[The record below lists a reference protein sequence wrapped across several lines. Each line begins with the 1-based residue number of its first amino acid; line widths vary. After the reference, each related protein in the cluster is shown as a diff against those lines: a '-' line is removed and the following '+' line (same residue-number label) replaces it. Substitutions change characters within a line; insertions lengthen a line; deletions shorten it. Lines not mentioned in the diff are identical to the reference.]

1 MWPSS
6 LNIQFLLPMMKLLKF
21 IEKVDVLIT
30 NNTFQKINSKI
41 KPAKDKIVDCD
52 GLLLIPGLINS
63 HTHIG
68 DSIAKDIALDKD
80 PDSKINPIL
89 GIKQKILR
97 ETEPKKLIYFMRNT
111 VKSMLK
117 KGTTTF
123 VDFREGGLDG
133 VLLMQKVLSNT
144 PIRSIILGRIE
155 YYQSKD
161 QIRRNVPIPQSYQN
175 QIDQLLKNCD
185 GIGIS
190 GSNENSDSS
199 LKQFSK
205 IKKIRAIHCAE
216 TKQSYLKSKQITRK
230 TEPKRSMLLKPDF
243 LVHMTYA
250 SKSDLS
256 IASKKTRGIVVC
268 PRANASLAEGI
279 PNVVQMMEMNCNIT
293 IGTDNVMINS
303 PDLFREMDFLWKTTM
318 GIHQKRIEPKNILK
332 MTTINAGKLLGKK
345 IGCIKEGYL
354 ADAVFIKK
362 NDLDLDPLRNPH
374 ASIVHRANENSIQAV
389 MIGGNIVHGKL

>member
-1 MWPSS
+1 MI
-6 LNIQFLLPMMKLLKF
+6 LKNISILYGNNLKF
-21 IEKVDVLIT
+21 IEKTNVLIT

-41 KPAKDKIVDCD
+41 KPAKDKIVNCD

-80 PDSKINPIL
+80 PDSKINPIF
-89 GIKQKILR
+89 GIKQKILK
-97 ETEPKKLIYFMRNT
+97 ETEPRKLIYYMRKT

-161 QIRRNVPIPQSYQN
+161 QIKRNTPIPQSYQN
-175 QIDQLLKNCD
+175 QIDTLLKNCD

-190 GSNENSDSS
+190 GSNENSDSA

-205 IKKIRAIHCAE
+205 TKKIRAIHCAE
-216 TKQSYLKSKQITRK
+216 TKQSYLKSKQITKK
-230 TEPKRSMLLKPDF
+230 TEPQRCMLLKPNF

-250 SKSDLS
+250 SKNDLRLV
-256 IASKKTRGIVVC
+256 SKKVRGIVVC

-279 PNVVQMMEMNCNIT
+279 PNVIQMMQTNCNVA

-303 PDLFREMDFLWKTTM
+303 PDLFREMDFLWKITM

-332 MTTINAGKLLGKK
+332 MATVNAGIILDKK

-362 NDLDLDPLRNPH
+362 NDLDLDPLQNPY
-374 ASIVHRANENSIQAV
+374 ASIVHRASENSIQAV
-389 MIGGNIVHGKL
+389 MIGGKIVHGKL

>member
-1 MWPSS
+1 MI
-6 LNIQFLLPMMKLLKF
+6 LKNISILYGNNLKF
-21 IEKVDVLIT
+21 IEKTNVLIT
-30 NNTFQKINSKI
+30 NNTFKKINPKI
-41 KPAKDKIVDCD
+41 KSTKNKVVNCD

-80 PDSKINPIL
+80 PDFKIKPIF

-97 ETEPKKLIYFMRNT
+97 ETEPKKLIHFMRKN

-133 VLLMQKVLSNT
+133 VLLIQNVLSNT

-161 QIRRNVPIPQSYQN
+161 QIKRNIPIPQSYQN

-216 TKQSYLKSKQITRK
+216 TRQSYLKSKQITRK

-332 MTTINAGKLLGKK
+332 MATINAGKLLDKK

-354 ADAVFIKK
+354 ADAIFIKK

>member
-1 MWPSS
+1 MI
-6 LNIQFLLPMMKLLKF
+6 LKNISVLYGNNLKF
-21 IEKVDVLIT
+21 IEKTNVLIT

-41 KPAKDKIVDCD
+41 KSTKNKVVNCD

-68 DSIAKDIALDKD
+68 DSIAKDIALDRD
-80 PDSKINPIL
+80 PDSKINPIF

-97 ETEPKKLIYFMRNT
+97 ETEPKKLIHFMRKT

-161 QIRRNVPIPQSYQN
+161 QIKRNTPIPQSYQN

-190 GSNENSDSS
+190 GSNENSDSA
-199 LKQFSK
+199 LKQLSK
-205 IKKIRAIHCAE
+205 TKKIRAIHCAE
-216 TKQSYLKSKQITRK
+216 TKQSYLKSKQTTRK
-230 TEPKRSMLLKPDF
+230 TEPQRCLLLKPNF

-250 SKSDLS
+250 SKSDLRLV
-256 IASKKTRGIVVC
+256 SKKISGIVVC

-279 PNVVQMMEMNCNIT
+279 PDIEQMMKMNCNVA
-293 IGTDNVMINS
+293 IGTDNLMINS
-303 PDLFREMDFLWKTTM
+303 PDLFREMDFLWKVTM
-318 GIHQKRIEPKNILK
+318 GIHKKRVDPKKILK
-332 MTTINAGKLLGKK
+332 MVTVNAGKLLDKK

-362 NDLDLDPLRNPH
+362 NSLDLDPLQNPH
-374 ASIVHRANENSIQAV
+374 ASIVHRANENSIKAV
-389 MIGGNIVHGKL
+389 MIGGKIVHGKL

>member
-1 MWPSS
+1 MI
-6 LNIQFLLPMMKLLKF
+6 LKNISTLYGNNLKF
-21 IEKVDVLIT
+21 IEKTDVLIT

-80 PDSKINPIL
+80 PDSKINPIF
-89 GIKQKILR
+89 GIKQKILK
-97 ETEPKKLIYFMRNT
+97 ETEPRKLIYYMRKT
-111 VKSMLK
+111 MKSMLK

-133 VLLMQKVLSNT
+133 VLLMQKALSNT

-155 YYQSKD
+155 YYQSKE
-161 QIRRNVPIPQSYQN
+161 QIKRNIPIPQSYQN
-175 QIDQLLKNCD
+175 QIDTLLKNCD

-216 TKQSYLKSKQITRK
+216 TKQSYLKSKQTTRR

-250 SKSDLS
+250 SKSDLKFV
-256 IASKKTRGIVVC
+256 SKKIKGIVVC

-279 PNVVQMMEMNCNIT
+279 PNIVQMMEMDCNVA

-303 PDLFREMDFLWKTTM
+303 PDMFREMDFLWKTTM
-318 GIHQKRIEPKNILK
+318 GIHQKRIEPKTILK
-332 MTTINAGKLLGKK
+332 MATVNAGKLLNKK

-354 ADAVFIKK
+354 ADAIFIKK
-362 NDLDLDPLRNPH
+362 NDANLDPLQNPH
-374 ASIVHRANENSIQAV
+374 ASIVHRANENSIHAV
-389 MIGGNIVHGKL
+389 MIGGKIVHGKL

>member
-1 MWPSS
+1 MI
-6 LNIQFLLPMMKLLKF
+6 LKNISMLYGNNLKF
-21 IEKVDVLIT
+21 IEKTNMLIT

-41 KPAKDKIVDCD
+41 KSTKNKVVNCD

-68 DSIAKDIALDKD
+68 DSIAKDIALNKD
-80 PDSKINPIL
+80 PDSKINPIF
-89 GIKQKILR
+89 GIKQKILK
-97 ETEPKKLIYFMRNT
+97 ETEPKKLIHFMRNT

-133 VLLMQKVLSNT
+133 VLLMQKALSNV
-144 PIRSIILGRIE
+144 PIRSIVLGRIE
-155 YYQSKD
+155 YYQSKE
-161 QIRRNVPIPQSYQN
+161 QIKKNTPIPQSYQN
-175 QIDQLLKNCD
+175 QIDILLKNCD

-205 IKKIRAIHCAE
+205 TKKIRAIHCAE
-216 TKQSYLKSKQITRK
+216 TKQSYLKSKQTTRK
-230 TEPKRSMLLKPDF
+230 TEPMRSILLKPDF

-250 SKSDLS
+250 TKSDLKFV
-256 IASKKTRGIVVC
+256 SKKIKGIVVC

-279 PNVVQMMEMNCNIT
+279 PNVVQMLESKCNVT

-303 PDLFREMDFLWKTTM
+303 PDMFREMDFLWKVTM
-318 GIHQKRIEPKNILK
+318 GIQKKRIDPKKILK
-332 MTTINAGKLLGKK
+332 MATVNAGKLLDKK

-354 ADAVFIKK
+354 ADGVFIKK
-362 NDLDLDPLRNPH
+362 DNLDLDPLQNPH
-374 ASIVHRANENSIQAV
+374 ASIVHRANENSIKAV
-389 MIGGNIVHGKL
+389 MIEGEIIHGKL

>member
-1 MWPSS
+1 MI
-6 LNIQFLLPMMKLLKF
+6 LKNISTLYGNNLKF
-21 IEKVDVLIT
+21 IEKTNVLIT

-41 KPAKDKIVDCD
+41 KSIKGKVVNCD

-80 PDSKINPIL
+80 PDSKINPIF

-97 ETEPKKLIYFMRNT
+97 ETEPKKLAYFMRKA
-111 VKSMLK
+111 VKSMLQ

-133 VLLMQKVLSNT
+133 VLLMQKALSNT

-155 YYQSKD
+155 YYQSKE
-161 QIRRNVPIPQSYQN
+161 QIKRNTPIPRSYQN
-175 QIDQLLKNCD
+175 QIDVLLKNCD

-190 GSNENSDSS
+190 GSNENSDSC
-199 LKQFSK
+199 LKQCYK
-205 IKKIRAIHCAE
+205 IKKIRAIHWAE
-216 TKQSYLKSKQITRK
+216 TKQSYLKSKQTTRR
-230 TEPKRSMLLKPDF
+230 TEPKRYMLLKPDF

-250 SKSDLS
+250 SKSELKFV
-256 IASKKTRGIVVC
+256 SKKIKGIVVC

-279 PNVVQMMEMNCNIT
+279 PNVVQMMEMDCNVA

-303 PDLFREMDFLWKTTM
+303 PDMFREMDFLWKVTM
-318 GIHQKRIEPKNILK
+318 GIHQKRIQPKTILK
-332 MTTINAGKLLGKK
+332 MATVNAGKLLNKK

-354 ADAVFIKK
+354 ADAIFIKK
-362 NDLDLDPLRNPH
+362 NDLDLDPLQNPH

-389 MIGGNIVHGKL
+389 MIGGKIVHGKL

>member
-1 MWPSS
+1 MI
-6 LNIQFLLPMMKLLKF
+6 LKNISVLYGNNLKF
-21 IEKVDVLIT
+21 IEQTNVLIT

-41 KPAKDKIVDCD
+41 KSAKNKVVNCD

-68 DSIAKDIALDKD
+68 DSIAKDIALNKD
-80 PDSKINPIL
+80 PDSKINPIF
-89 GIKQKILR
+89 GIKQKILK
-97 ETEPKKLIYFMRNT
+97 ETEPKKLIHFMRNT

-133 VLLMQKVLSNT
+133 VLLMQSVLSNT

-155 YYQSKD
+155 FYQSKD
-161 QIRRNVPIPQSYQN
+161 QIKKNTSIPQSYQN
-175 QIDQLLKNCD
+175 QIELLLKNCD

-190 GSNENSDSS
+190 GPNENSDSS
-199 LKQFSK
+199 LKLFSK

-216 TKQSYLKSKQITRK
+216 TKQSYLKSKQTTRK
-230 TEPKRSMLLKPDF
+230 TEIWRSMLLKPDF

-250 SKSDLS
+250 SKSDLKFV
-256 IASKKTRGIVVC
+256 SKKIKGIVVC

-279 PNVVQMMEMNCNIT
+279 PNIIQMMKMNCNIA

-303 PDLFREMDFLWKTTM
+303 PDLFREMDFLWKATM

-332 MTTINAGKLLGKK
+332 MITVNAGKLLDKK

-374 ASIVHRANENSIQAV
+374 ASIVHRTNENSIQAV
-389 MIGGNIVHGKL
+389 MIGGKIVYGKL

>member
-1 MWPSS
+1 MI
-6 LNIQFLLPMMKLLKF
+6 LKNISVLYGNNLKF
-21 IEKVDVLIT
+21 IEKTNVLIT
-30 NNTFQKINSKI
+30 NNIFKKINPKI
-41 KPAKDKIVDCD
+41 KSTKNKVVNCED
-52 GLLLIPGLINS
+52 LLLIPGLINS

-68 DSIAKDIALDKD
+68 DSIAKDIALDRD
-80 PDSKINPIL
+80 PDSKFNPIF

-97 ETEPKKLIYFMRNT
+97 ETEPKKLIHFMRKT

-161 QIRRNVPIPQSYQN
+161 QIKRNIPIPQSYQN

-199 LKQFSK
+199 LKQFSI
-205 IKKIRAIHCAE
+205 IKKFRAIHCAE
-216 TKQSYLKSKQITRK
+216 TKQSYLKSKQTTRK
-230 TEPKRSMLLKPDF
+230 TEPMRSMLLKPDF

-279 PNVVQMMEMNCNIT
+279 PNVVQMMEMNCNVT

-332 MTTINAGKLLGKK
+332 MVTINAGKLLGKK

-362 NDLDLDPLRNPH
+362 NDLDLDTLRNPH
-374 ASIVHRANENSIQAV
+374 ASIEHRANENSIQAV

>member
-1 MWPSS
+1 MI
-6 LNIQFLLPMMKLLKF
+6 LKNISILYGNNLKF
-21 IEKVDVLIT
+21 IEKTNVLIT
-30 NNTFQKINSKI
+30 NNTFKKINSKI
-41 KPAKDKIVDCD
+41 KSAKDKIVDCD

-80 PDSKINPIL
+80 PDSKINPIF
-89 GIKQKILR
+89 GIKQKILK
-97 ETEPKKLIYFMRNT
+97 ETEPRKLIYYMRKT

-133 VLLMQKVLSNT
+133 VLLMQKALSNT

-155 YYQSKD
+155 YYQSKE
-161 QIRRNVPIPQSYQN
+161 QIKKNIPIPQSYQN
-175 QIDQLLKNCD
+175 QIDVLLKNCD

-190 GSNENSDSS
+190 GSNENSDPS
-199 LKQFSK
+199 LKQLSK
-205 IKKIRAIHCAE
+205 IKKIRAIHSAE
-216 TKQSYLKSKQITRK
+216 TKQSYLKSKQTTGK

-250 SKSDLS
+250 SKSDLNM
-256 IASKKTRGIVVC
+256 ASKKTKGIVVC

-279 PNVVQMMEMNCNIT
+279 PNVVAMMEMNCNVA

-303 PDLFREMDFLWKTTM
+303 PDLFREMDFLWKITM
-318 GIHQKRIEPKNILK
+318 GIHRQRIDPKNILK
-332 MTTINAGKLLGKK
+332 MTTVNAGKILDKK

-362 NDLDLDPLRNPH
+362 NALDLDPLRNVH

-389 MIGGNIVHGKL
+389 MIGGDIVHGNI

>member
-1 MWPSS
+1 
-6 LNIQFLLPMMKLLKF
+6 
-21 IEKVDVLIT
+21 
-30 NNTFQKINSKI
+30 
-41 KPAKDKIVDCD
+41 
-52 GLLLIPGLINS
+52 
-63 HTHIG
+63 
-68 DSIAKDIALDKD
+68 
-80 PDSKINPIL
+80 
-89 GIKQKILR
+89 
-97 ETEPKKLIYFMRNT
+97 
-111 VKSMLK
+111 MLK

-133 VLLMQKVLSNT
+133 VLLIQKVLSNI
-144 PIRSIILGRIE
+144 PIRAIILGRLE
-155 YYQSKD
+155 FYQSK
-161 QIRRNVPIPQSYQN
+161 N
-175 QIDQLLKNCD
+175 QIKKNSSIPKSYLNQLEPLLTNCD

-190 GSNENSDSS
+190 GSNENSDSA
-199 LKQFSK
+199 LKQLSK
-205 IKKIRAIHCAE
+205 TKKIRAIHCAE
-216 TKQSYLKSKQITRK
+216 TKQSYLKSKQITKK

-250 SKSDLS
+250 SKSDLN
-256 IASKKTRGIVVC
+256 IASKKTKGIVVC

-279 PNVVQMMEMNCNIT
+279 PNIVQMIEMNCNVA

-318 GIHQKRIEPKNILK
+318 GIQQKRIEPKNILK

-389 MIGGNIVHGKL
+389 MIGGRIVHGKI

>member
-1 MWPSS
+1 MI
-6 LNIQFLLPMMKLLKF
+6 LKNISILYGNNLKF
-21 IEKVDVLIT
+21 IEKTNVLIT

-80 PDSKINPIL
+80 PDSKINPIF

-97 ETEPKKLIYFMRNT
+97 ETEPKKLVLIMRNT
-111 VKSMLK
+111 AKSMIK
-117 KGTTTF
+117 KGITTF
-123 VDFREGGLDG
+123 VDFRESGLDG
-133 VLLMQKVLSNT
+133 VLLIQKALSGI
-144 PIRSIILGRIE
+144 PIRAVILGRIE
-155 YYQSKD
+155 FYQPKND
-161 QIRRNVPIPQSYQN
+161 IKKNTPIPQSYIHQLKL
-175 QIDQLLKNCD
+175 LLKNCD
-185 GIGIS
+185 GLGIS

-230 TEPKRSMLLKPDF
+230 TESKRSMLLKPDF

-318 GIHQKRIEPKNILK
+318 GVHQKRIEPKNILK
-332 MTTINAGKLLGKK
+332 MVTINAGKLLGKK

-362 NDLDLDPLRNPH
+362 NDLDLDPLRNPY

-389 MIGGNIVHGKL
+389 MIGGEIVHGKL

>member
-1 MWPSS
+1 MI
-6 LNIQFLLPMMKLLKF
+6 LKNISVLYGNNLKF
-21 IEKVDVLIT
+21 IEKTNVLIT

-41 KPAKDKIVDCD
+41 KSTKNKVVNCD

-68 DSIAKDIALDKD
+68 DSIAKDIALDRD
-80 PDSKINPIL
+80 PDSKITPIF

-97 ETEPKKLIYFMRNT
+97 ETEPKKLNHFMRKT

-161 QIRRNVPIPQSYQN
+161 QIRRNIPIPQSYQN
-175 QIDQLLKNCD
+175 QIDQLLKNSD

-256 IASKKTRGIVVC
+256 IASKKTRGIVIC

-279 PNVVQMMEMNCNIT
+279 PNIVQMMEMNCNIT

-303 PDLFREMDFLWKTTM
+303 PDLFREMDFLWKITM
-318 GIHQKRIEPKNILK
+318 GIHKKRIEPKNILK
-332 MTTINAGKLLGKK
+332 MATINAGKLLDKK

-374 ASIVHRANENSIQAV
+374 ASIVHRTNENSIQAV
-389 MIGGNIVHGKL
+389 MIGGDIVHGKI